1 MENFLITKFRKKNFY
16 FKLALGLILSLLII
30 IALLPS
36 LIAVPYNGQA
46 RDLQAVHKEW
56 FKLESTVDAWME
68 KNRFSGIFMAAMDGE
83 VGILRS
89 FGLADSAKNIPFS
102 EATKFNIGS
111 LAKQFTGYILVELER
126 EGKLNLDHKVSDY
139 ISELEG
145 TEVGSLRLLY
155 LSQHSSGLPVL
166 PHLTKYL
173 QVQMSSKV
181 WTTKDFIEEVR
192 TYQTDFEPGT
202 KYQYSNVAYRLLGA
216 IIERVEKKPFE
227 DVLQARILTPF
238 EMTDTYLERSDEV
251 PDGLAKPYGP
261 IKRFWSFGEAVNLPL
276 PNWNYSMLTGAG
288 GMVSS
293 IRDFFKW
300 DRALAKIKKKNP
312 GFTNQYFIG
321 GGPADYSYGWDTK
334 RANKETGL
342 PYYHMHTGGTPG
354 FSSLIIRVP
363 ELDAAIVL
371 LVNSFWSEVPGESH
385 FYRELVKELA
395 LVKKTKTNYRM

>member
-1 MENFLITKFRKKNFY
+1 MGNSLITKSLKKNF
-16 FKLALGLILSLLII
+16 KIALGLLMLVVLCL
-30 IALLPS
+30 ALLPTF
-36 LIAVPYNGQA
+36 IAEPYNGQA
-46 RDLQAVHKEW
+46 RDLQSVNKEW
-56 FKLESTVDAWME
+56 FKLESTVDTWME
-68 KNRFSGIFMAAMDGE
+68 KNRFSGIFMASMDGE
-83 VGILRS
+83 IGVLRT
-89 FGLADSAKNIPFS
+89 FGLADSAKNISFS
-102 EATKFNIGS
+102 DTTKFNIGS

-126 EGKLNLDHKVSDY
+126 ERKLNLDHKVSKY
-139 ISELEG
+139 IPELKG
-145 TEVGSLRLLY
+145 TEVGDIRLLY
-155 LSQHSSGLPVL
+155 LSQHSSGLPML

-173 QVQMSSKV
+173 QVQLSSKV

-192 TYQTDFEPGT
+192 TYKPDFEPGT

-238 EMTDTYLERSDEV
+238 KMTETYLEHSNEV
-251 PDGLAKPYGP
+251 PEGLAKPYGP
-261 IKRFWSFGEAVNLPL
+261 IKKFWYFGEGVNLPL

-300 DRALAKIKKKNP
+300 DRALAKIKKQNP
-312 GFTNQYFIG
+312 DFTNKYFIG

-363 ELDAAIVL
+363 ELDAVAVL
-371 LVNSFWSEVPGESH
+371 FVNSFWSEVAGESH
-385 FYRELVKELA
+385 FYRELVKELS
-395 LVKKTKTNYRM
+395 LVKKAKTNYRM